1 MWLIV
6 KKSKMRSKTYIQAI
20 LVLFLF
26 TGITAPEAYSND
38 ESEDLNPQNFPVFN
52 QGDWRS
58 AKADGLPWSTP
69 VIIKDE
75 FDGDQL
81 AVYDR
86 NMSGSIFWSG
96 KEAGIIS
103 IWGERT
109 IRIIQFERKNTFF
122 SGEQWTTREAES
134 FSIKIGEEVFTLD
147 GDNGNFLVTDELAV
161 ALRDAPEVQARMKI
175 RLEDSGTG
183 IFNDIGVGTV
193 KAWKTVYAD
202 SQTVHDSE
210 LEQTDKL
217 EAESLSVEEDSQEPQ
232 VLNTDLL
239 EDGSN
244 GNTPQ

>member
-1 MWLIV
+1 MY
-6 KKSKMRSKTYIQAI
+6 SKAYIQAI

-26 TGITAPEAYSND
+26 TGITAPGAYSNE
-38 ESEDLNPQNFPVFN
+38 ESEDLNPQDFPVFN

-86 NMSGSIFWSG
+86 NMSGSMFWFG

-103 IWGERT
+103 IWGERI

-122 SGEQWTTREAES
+122 SGEQWTTKEAEN
-134 FSIKIGEEVFTLD
+134 FSIKIGEDVFTLN
-147 GDNGNFLVTDELAV
+147 GENGNFLVTEELAV
-161 ALRDAPEVQARMKI
+161 ALRDAPEEETRMKI

-193 KAWKTVYAD
+193 RAWKTVYAQ
-202 SQTVHDSE
+202 SQSVHDSD
-210 LEQTDKL
+210 LEQENKPEDIVNPPID
-217 EAESLSVEEDSQEPQ
+217 EDNQESQSLNINSTEDASPSS
-232 VLNTDLL
+232 NT
-239 EDGSN
+239 SN
-244 GNTPQ
+244 